1 MKIIQTIFLITIL
14 VTQTMGQNIDS
25 LERKLG
31 SKKLATSDSIE
42 ILNQISRGLTFV
54 NPVKALDYAN
64 KALELSTATDNSL
77 GEAYAYRN
85 LASIHSYNESYFIS
99 MEYLQRALEI
109 FMLNN
114 DSVGIGNCYISL
126 GHTYRRLQN
135 TKEEVN
141 YHLKSYE
148 IFKKRNDKERVGVT
162 AHNLGE
168 SYFNIKDLAKSRELT
183 LYAIKIN
190 DSLNNQS
197 VLSSCYKV
205 MGLIELAENNF
216 ELAENYFKRVIE
228 IATRLGV
235 NSQKVATAESM
246 IQLATVYKIMEDKRN
261 QYKFLMCALEFSKAN
276 NLPTYAQKA
285 YQELILY
292 SSNNNDQEAVKRFTN
307 LYIILNDSLNKKQL
321 RDKYSLTKSIV
332 QVHELSKSRND
343 LEKANLLQLQK
354 IQSRNTLIIVI
365 AVSSIVLLWL
375 LLKFVWLNK
384 KLKNQNAIIETQ
396 KKDLEILNNTKDKF
410 FGIVAHDLKSP
421 LNSLKSFS
429 SLLIEHFDNLSKEE
443 ILTLSKQLRES
454 VDNTIKM
461 ADNLIT
467 WARIQMNDYQYNMET
482 IKVKDIASSVCDV
495 YKDVASKKGIKVSC
509 SVEDSLTVTG
519 DKNQI
524 EFVVRNLVNNA
535 IKFTDKDGFVS
546 LTAKALP
553 GGQVQI
559 SVKDSGV
566 GISDESKKKLFSI
579 GHKQSTDG
587 TAGEKGTGL
596 GLMLSFEFV
605 KLNGGQIDIES
616 ILGKGTTFYAQFESG
631 RELSS

>member
-1 MKIIQTIFLITIL
+1 
-14 VTQTMGQNIDS
+14 MGQNIDS

-64 KALELSTATDNSL
+64 KALELSTATDNSR

-524 EFVVRNLVNNA
+524 EFVIRNLVNNA

-553 GGQVQI
+553 GRQVQI

>member
-168 SYFNIKDLAKSRELT
+168 SYFNIKDLVKSRELT

-307 LYIILNDSLNKKQL
+307 LYIKLNDSLNKKQL

-332 QVHELSKSRND
+332 QVHELSRSRND

-553 GGQVQI
+553 GRQVQI

>member
-524 EFVVRNLVNNA
+524 EFVIRNLVNNA

-553 GGQVQI
+553 GRQVQI

>member
-42 ILNQISRGLTFV
+42 ILNKISRGLTFV

-168 SYFNIKDLAKSRELT
+168 SYFNIKDLVKSRELT

-246 IQLATVYKIMEDKRN
+246 IQLATVYKLMEDKRN

-307 LYIILNDSLNKKQL
+307 LYIKLNDSLNKKQL

-553 GGQVQI
+553 GRQVQI

>member
-162 AHNLGE
+162 AHNIGE

-553 GGQVQI
+553 GRQVQI

>member
-235 NSQKVATAESM
+235 NSQKVAAAESM

-276 NLPTYAQKA
+276 NLPTYVQKA

-365 AVSSIVLLWL
+365 AVSLIVLLWL

-553 GGQVQI
+553 GRQVQI

-616 ILGKGTTFYAQFESG
+616 ILGKGTTFNAQFESG
-631 RELSS
+631 PELSS

>member
-332 QVHELSKSRND
+332 QVHELSRSRND

-553 GGQVQI
+553 GRQVQI

>member
-42 ILNQISRGLTFV
+42 ILNKISRGLTFV

-141 YHLKSYE
+141 YHQKSYE

-553 GGQVQI
+553 GRQVQI

>member
-276 NLPTYAQKA
+276 NLPTYVQKA

-365 AVSSIVLLWL
+365 AVSLIVLLWL

-553 GGQVQI
+553 GRQVQI

>member
-168 SYFNIKDLAKSRELT
+168 SYFNIKDLVKSRELT

-307 LYIILNDSLNKKQL
+307 LYIKLNDSLNKKQL

-553 GGQVQI
+553 GRQVQI

>member
-276 NLPTYAQKA
+276 NLPTYVQKA

-292 SSNNNDQEAVKRFTN
+292 SSNNNDQEAVKRLTN

-553 GGQVQI
+553 GRQVQI

>member
-168 SYFNIKDLAKSRELT
+168 SYFNIKDLVKSRELT

-332 QVHELSKSRND
+332 QVHELSRSRND

-396 KKDLEILNNTKDKF
+396 KKDLEVLNNTKDKF

-524 EFVVRNLVNNA
+524 EFVIRNLVNNA

-553 GGQVQI
+553 GRQVQI

>member
-1 MKIIQTIFLITIL
+1 
-14 VTQTMGQNIDS
+14 MGQDIDS
-25 LERKLG
+25 LERRLG
-31 SKKLATSDSIE
+31 STKLTTSDSIE
-42 ILNQISRGLTFV
+42 TLNLISRGLTFV
-54 NPVKALDYAN
+54 NPAKALDYAN

-85 LASIHSYNESYFIS
+85 LASIYSYNESYFIS
-99 MEYLQRALEI
+99 MEYLQRALDI
-109 FMLNN
+109 FTLNN

-135 TKEEVN
+135 RKEEVN

-148 IFKKRNDKERVGVT
+148 IFKKRNDIERIGVT

-168 SYFNIKDLAKSRELT
+168 SYFNIGDLTKSRELT

-190 DSLNNQS
+190 DSLNNES

-205 MGLIELAENNF
+205 MGLIELAENNHG
-216 ELAENYFKRVIE
+216 LAEQYFKKVIE
-228 IATRLGV
+228 IGTQLGA

-246 IQLATVYKIMEDKRN
+246 IQLATIYKMMRDKRN
-261 QYKFLMCALEFSKAN
+261 HYKFLLLASEFSIAN
-276 NLPTYAQKA
+276 NLPNYIQKA

-307 LYIILNDSLNKKQL
+307 SYIIINDSLNQKQL
-321 RDKYSLTKSIV
+321 HDRYNLTKSIV
-332 QVHELSKSRND
+332 QVHELSKSKNN
-343 LEKANLLQLQK
+343 LEKANLLQSQK

-365 AVSSIVLLWL
+365 AISSIVLLWL
-375 LLKFVWLNK
+375 LLKFVWLNN
-384 KLKNQNAIIETQ
+384 KLRNQNVIIENQ
-396 KKDLEILNNTKDKF
+396 RKDLEILNNTKDKF
-410 FGIVAHDLKSP
+410 FNIVAHDLKSP

-429 SLLIEHFDNLSKEE
+429 SLLIDHFDILSKDE
-443 ILTLSKQLRES
+443 ILTMSKQLRES

-467 WARIQMNDYQYNMET
+467 WARIQMNDYQYNPET
-482 IKVKDIASSVCDV
+482 IKVKDIASNICDV
-495 YKDVASKKGIKVSC
+495 YKVIALKKGINVNY
-509 SVEDSLTVTG
+509 SVEDSLTIIG

-524 EFVVRNLVNNA
+524 EFVIRNLVNNA

-546 LTAKALP
+546 LTAKSLP

-559 SVKDSGV
+559 SVTDNGV
-566 GISDESKKKLFSI
+566 GISDEFKKQLFSI
-579 GHKQSTDG
+579 GKKQSTNG

-596 GLMLSFEFV
+596 GLMLSYEFV

-616 ILGKGTTFYAQFESG
+616 VLGKGTTFHTKFKSG
-631 RELSS
+631 Y